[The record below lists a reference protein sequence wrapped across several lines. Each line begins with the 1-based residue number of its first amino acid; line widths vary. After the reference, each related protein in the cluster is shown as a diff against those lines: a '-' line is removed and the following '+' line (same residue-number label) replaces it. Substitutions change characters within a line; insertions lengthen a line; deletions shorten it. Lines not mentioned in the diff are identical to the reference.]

1 MKNINKL
8 KKKIDLIDN
17 KILSLLKSR
26 SKLAIEIG
34 GLKKINSEEMNL
46 FRPERQ
52 AEILKRLFSKRNDL
66 LKELDIFKFWRQVFL
81 HQTSLQGKL
90 EFLIPQTLRNTEKEI
105 IHYSFGIDIH
115 MNVFEDINKA
125 FSVAKKKNNI
135 LIILPYPGKLIATSW
150 WLKRSFKNLFIIAA
164 VPFILKKKVLPRLV
178 IISKN
183 KPILKGEHSFI
194 YKSSSEQNKYNLK
207 KIAQLRNNYLYTSN
221 ILLNNKKLKILGAY
235 PNLNSNENE
244 KNK

>member
-8 KKKIDLIDN
+8 RKKIDLIDN

-125 FSVAKKKNNI
+125 FSVAKKK
-135 LIILPYPGKLIATSW
+135 IIFL
-150 WLKRSFKNLFIIAA
+150 
-164 VPFILKKKVLPRLV
+164 
-178 IISKN
+178 
-183 KPILKGEHSFI
+183 
-194 YKSSSEQNKYNLK
+194 
-207 KIAQLRNNYLYTSN
+207 
-221 ILLNNKKLKILGAY
+221 
-235 PNLNSNENE
+235 
-244 KNK
+244 